1 MTSLVRSIARALA
14 VASLLGILLVLPV
27 RAAPEDDSRQVIDTF
42 QQALLSVMK
51 SADKL
56 GYDGRYQALEPVI
69 EKTFDIPLMTRI
81 VVGAP
86 WSTWTEDQRGEVT
99 KAFERFITSTY
110 ARRFD
115 GYGGEEFVI
124 DGERPSNGGI
134 LVMTRIIRK
143 GDDPVTLNYQ
153 FRDHEGEGSRVVDVF
168 QTGTISELATRRSEF
183 GAVLQHDGYAG
194 LLKALADKAK
204 G

>member
-1 MTSLVRSIARALA
+1 MIRSNRPLARALA
-14 VASLLGILLVLPV
+14 ALPLVLILLIGTARADGAEESKAVVDAFQQSLL
-27 RAAPEDDSRQVIDTF
+27 T
-42 QQALLSVMK
+42 VMK

-56 GYDGRYQALEPVI
+56 GYDGRYQALAPVI

-81 VVGAP
+81 VVGSA
-86 WSTWTEDQRGEVT
+86 WTSWTEEQRGEVSQ
-99 KAFERFITSTY
+99 AFERFITATY

-115 GYGGEEFVI
+115 GYAGEDFVI
-124 DGERPSNGGI
+124 DGERPSNGGV
-134 LVMTRIIRK
+134 LVLTRLIRK
-143 GDDPVTLNYQ
+143 DDDPVTLNYQ
-153 FRDHEGEGSRVVDVF
+153 FRQDDGKGWRVVDIF